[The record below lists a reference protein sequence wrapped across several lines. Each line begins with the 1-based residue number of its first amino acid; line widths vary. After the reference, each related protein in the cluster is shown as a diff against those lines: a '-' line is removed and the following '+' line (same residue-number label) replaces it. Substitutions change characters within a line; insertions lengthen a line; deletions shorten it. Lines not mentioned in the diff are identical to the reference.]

1 MIIRVK
7 HGQLLKR
14 RKEVILNK
22 LKLWELMNM
31 FFKEILDFR
40 LFGFERVFLR
50 SKELAKI
57 EHERPLDLDRAPK
70 PEAKV
75 LPNIALTL

>member
-1 MIIRVK
+1 
-7 HGQLLKR
+7 
-14 RKEVILNK
+14 
-22 LKLWELMNM
+22 MNTL
-31 FFKEILDFR
+31 FKEILDFR